1 MSNLSK
7 EVKLKDKKLG
17 LQTREV
23 KGNEK
28 IKGCMFALIGLWGG
42 GGGVSIAPLWCR

>member
-17 LQTREV
+17 LQTRQM
-23 KGNEK
+23 KGMK
-28 IKGCMFALIGLWGG
+28 FQGCMFALMGLFWG